1 MATQAESIA
10 NWAVSMKG
18 KTSYKGQTLVGY
30 CLRFVS
36 LAYKEGGGFP
46 YVYAGTAK
54 HAGDLY
60 IHDAGKNNKSNIPLA
75 AAVFFLPNHIGVHV
89 GGGMVAHAYS
99 TKGVII
105 ESLQNVLKRSGYN
118 SNKQLERY
126 QYRGWGFLGE
136 HKPSGA
142 DDGSSYVG
150 DVGST
155 AYSSTGA
162 IDHPTAPERKEIT
175 TVVIRSI
182 DGKSYVQNRQVGE
195 LEHAKVG
202 PEIMIQSDKV
212 YVPCLVDE
220 ITLDRPRKG
229 GPAKLTFTVVKDEVL
244 SFFEGNPVSFTWN
257 GKKLFFGFVFT
268 KSRTDLTTIQVTAY
282 DQLRYLKAKDTLSYA
297 NKTYAQLVQMLADD
311 YGLQCG
317 ELEDTGYQ
325 IPARI
330 EETTLLDMLGN
341 ASDETVL
348 HTGKLFVLYDDY
360 GRLQLKSLASMRLPL
375 MLDGDTVESFD
386 YKSSIDSDV
395 YTKVKLASDNSTTGE
410 RETYITNDEGNQARW
425 SILQYYQKLSVEANA
440 GMLQDMAK
448 AVLTHYGT
456 RNRTLRISGALGDIR
471 VRGGSLLLAVLG
483 LGDLNMRNVML
494 VENVKHHFKE
504 GVHTMDLT
512 LSGRI
517 GEGDEVFSA

>member
-1 MATQAESIA
+1 MGSFVWPLKNHSSISSPFGYRICPFHGRELHKGIDIPA
-10 NWAVSMKG
+10 PAGTSIYAARDGTVAVS
-18 KTSYKGQTLVGY
+18 TYH
-30 CLRFVS
+30 RS
-36 LAYKEGGGFP
+36 LGNYVNINHGGGFMTQ
-46 YVYAGTAK
+46 YCHMTKRLVSAGQAVTA
-54 HAGDLY
+54 GQE
-60 IHDAGKNNKSNIPLA
+60 IGK
-75 AAVFFLPNHIGVHV
+75 
-89 GGGMVAHAYS
+89 
-99 TKGVII
+99 
-105 ESLQNVLKRSGYN
+105 
-118 SNKQLERY
+118 
-126 QYRGWGFLGE
+126 
-136 HKPSGA
+136 
-142 DDGSSYVG
+142 
-150 DVGST
+150 VGST
-155 AYSSTGA
+155 GDSTGNHLHFGIKVNGEWQDPETYVHFSDKAENYTSAPPTAYAGSASGGSSA
-162 IDHPTAPERKEIT
+162 IDRPTAPERKEIT

-182 DGKSYVQNRQVGE
+182 DGKSYVQNRQIGE
-195 LEHAKVG
+195 LEHAKEG

-220 ITLDRPRKG
+220 ITLERPRKG
-229 GPAKLTFTVVKDEVL
+229 GPSKLTFTVLKDSLL

-257 GKKLFFGFVFT
+257 GEKMFFGFVFT
-268 KSRTDLTTIQVTAY
+268 KSRTDLTTITVTAY

-311 YGLQCG
+311 HGLECG

-425 SILQYYQKLSVEANA
+425 GILQYYQKLSGEVNA

-494 VENVKHHFKE
+494 VEDVKHHFKE
-504 GVHTMDLT
+504 GIHTMDLT

-517 GEGDEVFSA
+517 GDGDEVFSA

>member
-1 MATQAESIA
+1 MGSFI
-10 NWAVSMKG
+10 WPLPGYSRISSPYGWRICPFHG
-18 KTSYKGQTLVGY
+18 KEFHTGI
-30 CLRFVS
+30 
-36 LAYKEGGGFP
+36 
-46 YVYAGTAK
+46 
-54 HAGDLY
+54 D
-60 IHDAGKNNKSNIPLA
+60 IPA
-75 AAVFFLPNHIGVHV
+75 
-89 GGGMVAHAYS
+89 
-99 TKGVII
+99 
-105 ESLQNVLKRSGYN
+105 
-118 SNKQLERY
+118 
-126 QYRGWGFLGE
+126 
-136 HKPSGA
+136 PSGTNIYA
-142 DDGSSYVG
+142 ARDGKVVLSTYGSSYGNNVKLDHGGGTTTRYCHMSKRLVSVG
-150 DVGST
+150 QTVSAGQVIGKVGT
-155 AYSSTGA
+155 TGSSTGNHLHFEVYLNGTRVNPTSQVTSKDTA
-162 IDHPTAPERKEIT
+162 ANYSSATPTPYSGGASSGSSDVDRPTAPERKEIT

-182 DGKSYVQNRQVGE
+182 DGKSYVQNRQIGE
-195 LEHAKVG
+195 LEHAKEG

-220 ITLDRPRKG
+220 ITLERPRKG

-257 GKKLFFGFVFT
+257 GEKLFFGFVFT

-325 IPARI
+325 IPSRI

-341 ASDETVL
+341 ASDETIL
-348 HTGKLFVLYDDY
+348 HTGKMFVLYDDY
-360 GRLQLKSLASMRLPL
+360 GRLQLKSLGSMRLPL
-375 MLDGDTVESFD
+375 MVDGETVESFD

-395 YTKVKLASDNSTTGE
+395 YTRVKLASDNSTTGE
-410 RETYITNDEGNQARW
+410 RETYITNDEANQARW
-425 SILQYYQKLSVEANA
+425 GILQYYLKLPGEGNA
-440 GMLQDMAK
+440 GISQDMAK

-456 RNRTLRISGALGDIR
+456 RNRALRISGALGDTR

-494 VENVKHHFKE
+494 TENVKHHFRE

>member
-1 MATQAESIA
+1 MATQAEQIIS
-10 NWAVSMKG
+10 WALAQKG
-18 KTSYKGQTLVGY
+18 KSTVNGRQVAHY
-30 CLRFVS
+30 CQRFVAM
-36 LAYKEGGGFP
+36 AYQQAGLP
-46 YVYAGTAK
+46 YGSASSAT
-54 HAGDLY
+54 
-60 IHDAGKNNKSNIPLA
+60 DACNKWRVSTSRDNIPLA
-75 AAVFFLPNHIGVHV
+75 AAVYFSTKAHSNGHV
-89 GGGMVAHAYS
+89 GIYIGNGQIVHTFSKVRVTTIDY
-99 TKGVII
+99 VI
-105 ESLQNVLKRSGYN
+105 NSGYT
-118 SNKQLERY
+118 
-126 QYRGWGFLGE
+126 YRGWGWNAGT
-136 HKPSGA
+136 KPAGA
-142 DDGSSYVG
+142 AAGDSYVSG
-150 DVGST
+150 NTEPNNAYGVGT
-155 AYSSTGA
+155 TV
-162 IDHPTAPERKEIT
+162 DRPTAPERKEIT

-182 DGKSYVQNRQVGE
+182 DGKSYVQNRQIGE
-195 LEHAKVG
+195 LEHAKEG

-220 ITLDRPRKG
+220 ITLERPRKG
-229 GPAKLTFTVVKDEVL
+229 GPSKLTFTVLKDSLL

-257 GKKLFFGFVFT
+257 GEKMFFGFVFT

-297 NKTYAQLVQMLADD
+297 NKTYAQLVKMLADD

-360 GRLQLKSLASMRLPL
+360 GRLQLKSLVSMRLPL

-425 SILQYYQKLSVEANA
+425 GILQYYQKLSGETNA

-494 VENVKHHFKE
+494 VEDVKHHFKE
-504 GVHTMDLT
+504 GVHTMDLS

>member
-1 MATQAESIA
+1 MGSFV
-10 NWAVSMKG
+10 WP
-18 KTSYKGQTLVGY
+18 LPGY
-30 CLRFVS
+30 S
-36 LAYKEGGGFP
+36 GISSP
-46 YVYAGTAK
+46 YGWRICPFHGREFHT
-54 HAGDLY
+54 GID
-60 IHDAGKNNKSNIPLA
+60 IPA
-75 AAVFFLPNHIGVHV
+75 
-89 GGGMVAHAYS
+89 
-99 TKGVII
+99 
-105 ESLQNVLKRSGYN
+105 
-118 SNKQLERY
+118 
-126 QYRGWGFLGE
+126 
-136 HKPSGA
+136 PSGTNIYA
-142 DDGSSYVG
+142 ARDGKVVLSTYGSSYGNNVKLDHGGGTTTRYCHMSKRLVSVG
-150 DVGST
+150 QTVSAGQVIGKVGTTGSST
-155 AYSSTGA
+155 GNHLHFEVYVNGTRVNPTSQVTSKDTAANYSSTPPTPYSGSA
-162 IDHPTAPERKEIT
+162 SSDSAEADRPTAPERKEIT

-182 DGKSYVQNRQVGE
+182 DGKSYVQNRQIGE
-195 LEHAKVG
+195 LEHAKEG

-220 ITLDRPRKG
+220 ITLERPRKG
-229 GPAKLTFTVVKDEVL
+229 GPSKLTFTVLKDSLL

-257 GKKLFFGFVFT
+257 GEKMFFGFVFT

-297 NKTYAQLVQMLADD
+297 NKTYAQLVKMLADD

-360 GRLQLKSLASMRLPL
+360 GRLQLKSLVSMRLPL

-425 SILQYYQKLSVEANA
+425 GILQYYQKLSGETNA

-494 VENVKHHFKE
+494 VEDVKHHFKE
-504 GVHTMDLT
+504 GVHTMDLS

>member
-1 MATQAESIA
+1 MADFVWPAYPHGR
-10 NWAVSMKG
+10 VSSEFG
-18 KTSYKGQTLVGY
+18 P
-30 CLRFVS
+30 R
-36 LAYKEGGGFP
+36 
-46 YVYAGTAK
+46 
-54 HAGDLY
+54 
-60 IHDAGKNNKSNIPLA
+60 NKSNPYMSGDHKGRDIAGNAQYALA
-75 AAVFFLPNHIGVHV
+75 ARAGTVKIRGYNLYRGYYLDIDH
-89 GGGMVAHAYS
+89 GGGVVTRYQHFYKDGYLVSNGQYVEAGQRVAVIGAYG
-99 TKGVII
+99 KGVTGKHLHFEVHI
-105 ESLQNVLKRSGYN
+105 NGTPVDPRNYT
-118 SNKQLERY
+118 Y
-126 QYRGWGFLGE
+126 TDA
-136 HKPSGA
+136 PADVSGA
-142 DDGSSYVG
+142 VASPNGGSATV
-150 DVGST
+150 DR
-155 AYSSTGA
+155 
-162 IDHPTAPERKEIT
+162 PTAPERKEIT

-182 DGKSYVQNRQVGE
+182 DGKSYVQNRQIGE
-195 LEHAKVG
+195 LEHAKEG

-212 YVPCLVDE
+212 YVPVLVDE
-220 ITLDRPRKG
+220 VTLERPRKG

-257 GKKLFFGFVFT
+257 GEKMFFGFVFT

-311 YGLQCG
+311 YGLECG

-341 ASDETVL
+341 ASDETIL
-348 HTGKLFVLYDDY
+348 HTGKMFVLYDDY

-375 MLDGDTVESFD
+375 MVDGETVESFD

-425 SILQYYQKLSVEANA
+425 GILQYYQKLSGETNA

-448 AVLTHYGT
+448 AVLNHYGT

-494 VENVKHHFKE
+494 VEDVKHHFKE

>member
-1 MATQAESIA
+1 MATQVEAAIEWAKKKLGNKSYA
-10 NWAVSMKG
+10 NRCQA
-18 KTSYKGQTLVGY
+18 
-30 CLRFVS
+30 FVAD
-36 LAYKEGGGFP
+36 AYAYG
-46 YVYAGTAK
+46 AGMSRISASTAK
-54 HAGDLY
+54 QAGDWWIKDTRRDNIPVGAAVYFYTNHVGLY
-60 IHDAGKNNKSNIPLA
+60 IGNGQVINAYGSVQIHTLDKLLTLKGGDGKVYK
-75 AAVFFLPNHIGVHV
+75 
-89 GGGMVAHAYS
+89 
-99 TKGVII
+99 
-105 ESLQNVLKRSGYN
+105 
-118 SNKQLERY
+118 
-126 QYRGWGFLGE
+126 YRGWGWNGGV
-136 HKPSGA
+136 KPTGA
-142 DDGSSYVG
+142 APGNSYTNGNTGSDSY
-150 DVGST
+150 S
-155 AYSSTGA
+155 YSTGEV
-162 IDHPTAPERKEIT
+162 DRPTAPERKEIT

-182 DGKSYVQNRQVGE
+182 DGKSYVQNRQIGE

-220 ITLDRPRKG
+220 ITLERPRKG
-229 GPAKLTFTVVKDEVL
+229 GPAKLTFTVVKDDVL

-257 GKKLFFGFVFT
+257 GEKMFFGFVFT
-268 KSRTDLTTIQVTAY
+268 KSRTDLTTITVTAY

-348 HTGKLFVLYDDY
+348 NTGKLFVLYDDY
-360 GRLQLKSLASMRLPL
+360 GRLRLQSLANMKLPL
-375 MLDGDTVESFD
+375 MLDGETVESFD

-395 YTKVKLASDNSTTGE
+395 YTKVKLASDNSLTGE

-425 SILQYYQKLSVEANA
+425 GILQYYNKENGEVNSTL
-440 GMLQDMAK
+440 LQAK
-448 AVLTHYGT
+448 AKAILDYYGVV
-456 RNRTLRISGALGDIR
+456 NRTLRISGALGDVR

-483 LGDLNMRNVML
+483 LGDQNMRNFMC

-517 GEGDEVFSA
+517 AEGVVFSA